1 MPLTNKPVALYA
13 RPITFTRLLMRF
25 SWKGREISL
34 KGVEA
39 PKHRLVEDVDACREL
54 KRRKVG
60 WICQL
65 FPLTGWDSV

>member
-54 KRRKVG
+54 KGEK
-60 WICQL
+60 
-65 FPLTGWDSV
+65 